1 MKEKPVAG
9 LLVDCPKAG
18 ACPNVVCP
26 KTPVAEVPKAGLPK
40 PELLTGGVAAAV
52 LATLPVCGPNRL
64 AAVLTVAC
72 PNTGV
77 VEGAVAVL
85 LGS

>member
-1 MKEKPVAG
+1 M
-9 LLVDCPKAG
+9 
-18 ACPNVVCP
+18 
-26 KTPVAEVPKAGLPK
+26 PKAGLPK

-64 AAVLTVAC
+64 GAVLTAAC